1 MPMGQCANRLAL
13 FNGLIMFILSNW
25 YMYISTIVSFNR
37 HIGILAHQHIIQ
49 SAHRHIDTLPH
60 YLFIPTCF

>member
-25 YMYISTIVSFNR
+25 YMNISTIVSFNWY
-37 HIGILAHQHIIQ
+37 IGTLAHYLIGTLSHYSIGT
-49 SAHRHIDTLPH
+49 SA
-60 YLFIPTCF
+60 Y